1 MSSVTRSSTSTPQHS
16 ETHTAKKKFGKN
28 LNKLTKAP
36 APPINSGAPKS
47 NGSSRN
53 GLLSTKRNTSAA
65 SGILAQKVASS
76 PSHKPL
82 PSLGLQYESNTS
94 THDALLG
101 AVVGASRAEAQHQP
115 DAWGVAQQEKVS
127 SPVEDSN
134 RREEQR
140 ADAPSSSGEEAPRW
154 DDYGGRQSQVGAAHD
169 TQETAEQGAR
179 MSKLAKERTEKRRSE
194 EEARF
199 ASQKERASQRLK
211 ELEEKMHMDSVE
223 PKPPQ
228 PPNAVEPPTVADR
241 IPRTLYDPDRAY
253 SSLVG
258 DPDTN
263 NENNRGSP
271 EVTPPQRNGRGQYVP
286 SSPEVPSQGD
296 PQFSRQQVV
305 HLSSYEDRD
314 RGERGTSAGPRMLY
328 DPKSGSMVAVPTRDD
343 SAAGRGRKERA
354 KKGRNNGREKDS
366 RQETTTTEK
375 SGRKAKGQGRKEE
388 NGVRGRGADLASPSK
403 GEAKKGRV
411 VNSEG
416 KVPRTCGVL
425 YARDEK
431 GNLHCADGCD
441 GDLGYGAHSV
451 PGGRARYPE
460 GYAKYLENQKEGP
473 QDESPL
479 YDDQYGAED
488 SYYEADGH
496 ENGESVTLQTG
507 FSLPEPKEPKFEWIK
522 PNEKIALM
530 TGIDDSPT
538 LQATAK
544 EWAPSQAALAAAAAA
559 IEIEK
564 ANAPTS
570 VGSNDGQE
578 DDHESDDDGP
588 VSFTPRAC
596 GNLIF
601 GILAHFA
608 FACIVVRT
616 WLRPD
621 FEHGFYD
628 AVSVA

>member
-1 MSSVTRSSTSTPQHS
+1 MSSVTQSSTSTPQHS

-28 LNKLTKAP
+28 LNKLTKPP

-53 GLLSTKRNTSAA
+53 GLLLLSTKRNTSAA
-65 SGILAQKVASS
+65 SGILAQKAASS

-115 DAWGVAQQEKVS
+115 DAWGVAQQEKAS
-127 SPVEDSN
+127 SPVEDSS
-134 RREEQR
+134 RREDQR
-140 ADAPSSSGEEAPRW
+140 VDVPSW
-154 DDYGGRQSQVGAAHD
+154 DDYGGRQSQGDAAHD
-169 TQETAEQGAR
+169 TQETAEQAAR
-179 MSKLAKERTEKRRSE
+179 MSKLAKERAEKRRSE

-211 ELEEKMHMDSVE
+211 ELEDKMHMDSVE

-228 PPNAVEPPTVADR
+228 APKAVESPVVADR
-241 IPRTLYDPDRAY
+241 APRTLYDPDRAY
-253 SSLVG
+253 SSSVG
-258 DPDTN
+258 APDTN
-263 NENNRGSP
+263 NEHNRGSP
-271 EVTPPQRNGRGQYVP
+271 EATQPQRNGRGQYVP

-343 SAAGRGRKERA
+343 SAAGRGGRKERT

-366 RQETTTTEK
+366 RQETATTEK
-375 SGRKAKGQGRKEE
+375 AGRKAKGQGRKEE
-388 NGVRGRGADLASPSK
+388 NGVRGRGGDPASPSK

-411 VNSEG
+411 VNNER
-416 KVPRTCGVL
+416 KLPRTCGVL

-451 PGGRARYPE
+451 PGGRARNPE
-460 GYAKYLENQKEGP
+460 GYAKYLENQKGGP

-479 YDDQYGAED
+479 YDDPYGVED
-488 SYYEADGH
+488 SYEAEGH
-496 ENGESVTLQTG
+496 ENGEGVTLQTG

-522 PNEKIALM
+522 PNEKIALI

-559 IEIEK
+559 LESEK

-596 GNLIF
+596 EDFNNQSLCSF
-601 GILAHFA
+601 CLYLHCSLDLALT
-608 FACIVVRT
+608 R
-616 WLRPD
+616 L
-621 FEHGFYD
+621 
-628 AVSVA
+628 

>member
-1 MSSVTRSSTSTPQHS
+1 MSSVTRSSTSNPQPS

-28 LNKLTKAP
+28 LNKLTQAP
-36 APPINSGAPKS
+36 APPISSGAPKS

-53 GLLSTKRNTSAA
+53 GLLLLSTKRNTSAA
-65 SGILAQKVASS
+65 SGILAQKAASS

-115 DAWGVAQQEKVS
+115 DAWGVAQQDKTS
-127 SPVEDSN
+127 SPVEDSS

-140 ADAPSSSGEEAPRW
+140 MDAPSNGEGAPSW
-154 DDYGGRQSQVGAAHD
+154 DGYGGRQSQGGEAAHD
-169 TQETAEQGAR
+169 TQDTAEQGAR
-179 MSKLAKERTEKRRSE
+179 MSKLAKERAEKRRSE

-199 ASQKERASQRLK
+199 ASQKERASQRLT
-211 ELEEKMHMDSVE
+211 ELEEKMHVDSVE
-223 PKPPQ
+223 PKRPQ
-228 PPNAVEPPTVADR
+228 SPKALESLAVADR
-241 IPRTLYDPDRAY
+241 APRTLYDPDRTY

-258 DPDTN
+258 AGDTK

-271 EVTPPQRNGRGQYVP
+271 EAMPPQRNGRGQYVP
-286 SSPEVPSQGD
+286 SSPEAPSQGD
-296 PQFSRQQVV
+296 PQFSRQQVI

-314 RGERGTSAGPRMLY
+314 RGERGTSAAPRMLY

-343 SAAGRGRKERA
+343 SAAGRGGRKERT

-366 RQETTTTEK
+366 RQETITTEK
-375 SGRKAKGQGRKEE
+375 AGRKAKGQGRKEE
-388 NGVRGRGADLASPSK
+388 NGVRGRGGDLASPSK

-411 VNSEG
+411 VNSER
-416 KVPRTCGVL
+416 KLPRTCGVL

-451 PGGRARYPE
+451 PGGRARNPE
-460 GYAKYLENQKEGP
+460 GYAKYLENQKRGP

-479 YDDQYGAED
+479 YDDQYGVED
-488 SYYEADGH
+488 SYEADVH
-496 ENGESVTLQTG
+496 ENGEGVTLQTG

-530 TGIDDSPT
+530 TGIEDSPT

-559 IEIEK
+559 IESEK

-578 DDHESDDDGP
+578 DDHDSDDDGP
-588 VSFTPRAC
+588 VSLLRELARI
-596 GNLIF
+596 LIF
-601 GILAHFA
+601 RIFAHFS
-608 FACIVVRT
+608 FTCIAVRT
-616 WLRPD
+616 RL
-621 FEHGFYD
+621 
-628 AVSVA
+628 